1 MRHVRAC
8 TKIRALCKSADYGEG
23 LLLLLLL
30 LLVTG
35 GVDPQEPTRLV
46 QEAGNVLTHVC

>member
-1 MRHVRAC
+1 MSELVLRFVLFV
-8 TKIRALCKSADYGEG
+8 KALITDEG

>member
-1 MRHVRAC
+1 MSELVLRFVLFV
-8 TKIRALCKSADYGEG
+8 KALITDES

-35 GVDPQEPTRLV
+35 GTRLV